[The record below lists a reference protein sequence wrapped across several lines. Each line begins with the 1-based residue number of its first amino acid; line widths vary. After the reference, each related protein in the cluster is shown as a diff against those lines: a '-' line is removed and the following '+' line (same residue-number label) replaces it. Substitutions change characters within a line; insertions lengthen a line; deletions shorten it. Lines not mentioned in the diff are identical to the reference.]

1 MKNPSFVNLQPR
13 RRRGWSSAQERE
25 RWIEAWQGSGLTQA
39 EFAATNG
46 LSVSTLRNWV
56 RNRRSKPD
64 MLPAF
69 REISVGDLL
78 KSSGGVPPAP
88 WEAEIRLPDGMVMAL
103 APGVGIDRVKELLKA
118 LRC

>member
-1 MKNPSFVNLQPR
+1 MKNPSLVNSQPR
-13 RRRGWSSAQERE
+13 RRRRWSSAEERE
-25 RWIEAWQGSGLTQA
+25 RWIEAWEQSGLTQA
-39 EFAATNG
+39 EFAEGNG

-56 RNRRSKPD
+56 RSGRRKAD

-78 KSSGGVPPAP
+78 KPSGGVSPAP
-88 WEAEIRLPDGMVMAL
+88 WEAEIRLPSGVVMAL

-118 LRC
+118 LQC